1 VTIRTSLMIAAVIAI
16 TLAGVTERS
25 FSSPAKA
32 GQFQGVGVT
41 EASTSQD
48 VDRLPLDHP
57 EMCPVDVRTTCARGQ
72 VRCGARCYDPN
83 VSCCCSSKK
92 GPQIVGKPKKR
103 TTNSCYQF
111 CEAAGLG
118 APAN

>member
-1 VTIRTSLMIAAVIAI
+1 VTIRTSLMIVSVIAI
-16 TLAGVTERS
+16 ALAGLTQRSFLSPAQARPFQGAGVT
-25 FSSPAKA
+25 
-32 GQFQGVGVT
+32 
-41 EASTSQD
+41 ASTPQD
-48 VDRLPLDHP
+48 VDRVPLDHP
-57 EMCPVDVRTTCARGQ
+57 EMCPVDVKTLCARGQ

-118 APAN
+118 APGK